1 MVLTWTKHVQIL
13 DILWVVSAVC
23 FIIGLFVNSEI
34 RLHLFG
40 YQCLIE
46 YTYFLH
52 FSFKSLQ
59 SICHCDDFDAHIQ
72 PLVLILLEFL
82 QYYNVTAVK

>member
-1 MVLTWTKHVQIL
+1 MCGFDMDKACTNLGY
-13 DILWVVSAVC
+13 SMGGFC

-46 YTYFLH
+46 YAYFLH

-59 SICHCDDFDAHIQ
+59 SICHCDDFDAHI
-72 PLVLILLEFL
+72 
-82 QYYNVTAVK
+82 